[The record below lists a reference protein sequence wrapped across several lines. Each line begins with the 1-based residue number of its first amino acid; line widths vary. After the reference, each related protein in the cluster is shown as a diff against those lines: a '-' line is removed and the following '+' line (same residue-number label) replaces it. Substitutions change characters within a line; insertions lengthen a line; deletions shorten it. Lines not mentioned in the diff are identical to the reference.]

1 MVDGNP
7 KLQIAQLCLELVFCI
22 YILVAICWAQKK
34 REIQK
39 RQVETDESEL
49 VEYEKLPEK
58 QENEKLIGQVEQEKL
73 PNQMEFENQ
82 TAPENDNRRGLS
94 SSSINNLI
102 PDTSAF
108 GASME
113 SSMSNQKV
121 DELIALNRQE
131 TSL

>member
-1 MVDGNP
+1 M
-7 KLQIAQLCLELVFCI
+7 QIAQLCLELVFCI